1 MLGVH
6 AKQDLEAIDLGRDDL
21 IVKAFDGSYSLRLAL
36 EKVDDAVRVKADHV
50 ALRSSRVDARLSFL
64 IAPFRSSESC
74 TVSLFHAPS
83 NSITDLL
90 RRRNRLMT
98 AEKLSPLRFLAKRSL
113 YTSCMIEIVF
123 VAMDVCMCTCIYTF
137 R

>member
-6 AKQDLEAIDLGRDDL
+6 AEQDLEAIDLGRDDL
-21 IVKAFDGSYSLRLAL
+21 IVKACNRSGSLRLAL
-36 EKVDDAVRVKADHV
+36 EKVDDEVGVKADHV
-50 ALRSSRVDARLSFL
+50 ALRSSRVDVRLSFL
-64 IAPFRSSESC
+64 IAPFRSSASC
-74 TVSLFHAPS
+74 AVSLFHAPP

-98 AEKLSPLRFLAKRSL
+98 AEKLSPLRFLARRSL

-123 VAMDVCMCTCIYTF
+123 VAIDVCMCACIYTL